1 MIMLYLIMALF
12 YHLEALMSF
21 GMCMGIVVVKATVNV
36 SLFFGCQPAFIFR
49 AFFYVSQATCLDRG
63 NEEHRTKGKLEND

>member
-36 SLFFGCQPAFIFR
+36 SLFFRLPTR
-49 AFFYVSQATCLDRG
+49 FYFSCLFLCLAG
-63 NEEHRTKGKLEND
+63 NLPR